1 MLAFLNWYLV
11 MGFLAL
17 MALPLA
23 YRMLPFLHDRG
34 VAFLRPLA
42 LLAWGYIFWLLTI
55 LKVLENTVGGQVVAL
70 LGVMA
75 LSAWAGWGRWNEIR
89 QWIRQNSKTIFVV
102 EGLFFVAFAG
112 FAMLRAA
119 YPDAVT
125 TEKPMEMAF
134 INAIARSPS
143 FPPNDP
149 WLSGY
154 AISYYYFGYVLIA
167 MLMRLTGVSSGVAF
181 SLSGALWFAMTA
193 TAAYGV
199 LYSLVNAWRRSMVDG
214 SNRVSRFSPLLG
226 PLFVLLVTNFEG
238 FLEVLHARG
247 LFWRQ
252 MPDGSLQSSFWS
264 WLKIAELNQPPLQ
277 PFQWMPQRPSGLIW
291 WRASRVL
298 QDLTLR
304 DLPTAAV
311 NPVAPIEIID
321 EFPYF
326 SYLLGDLHPH
336 VLAMPFG
343 LLAISLA
350 LNVFL
355 GGKDHALS
363 KLSLDWLRLPE
374 AWFAALALGALGFLN
389 TWDFPVVVGLFV
401 LALMVGRVQS
411 LGWGRERVIE
421 FLGMGMG
428 LGLAGGMLYLPFYL
442 GFDSQAGGFLPSFLF
457 FTRGV
462 NFWVMFG
469 PLLIAILA
477 WLIWGWR
484 RWVRQ
489 GGDASGLQV
498 DWRVGLRFTLLV
510 IGGLWVISLLVG
522 LAGLNLDAIGNSI
535 LMKNPNSQLGQNLI
549 VWGDLFWG
557 LQTGGVS
564 ATPAIMLREAILRR
578 LVSPGTWLTL
588 ALLLTLTWGGLA
600 TLRRKPAEDNKLKVE
615 VFVLLLILLGVGLT
629 LLPEFFY
636 LRDQFGTRMNTIFK
650 FYFQAWI
657 LWALSAAFATQVLLR
672 KTNWGRVIL
681 PVVILLSLAYPLL
694 LTQQR
699 AENRPIREW
708 TLDAAA
714 YLQRYRVDE
723 ALALEWLADA
733 PYGVIAEAV
742 GGAYS
747 SYARISVY
755 SGLPT
760 VLGWQNHEGQW
771 RGGYEEVGT
780 RPQDIQ
786 QLYVTDDWQ
795 VARAILQRYQI
806 RYVYV
811 GDLEYQTYPVSL
823 EKFEKNLRV
832 VFRSGSVVIFEVPEL
847 DLR

>member
-1 MLAFLNWYLV
+1 MLAFLTWYLV
-11 MGFLAL
+11 MGALAVVVV
-17 MALPLA
+17 PLA

-42 LLAWGYIFWLLTI
+42 LLVWGYIFWLLTI

-70 LGVMA
+70 LLVMG
-75 LSAWAGWGRWNEIR
+75 LSTWAGWGRWAEIG
-89 QWIRQNSKTIFVV
+89 QWLRKNQKTIFVV
-102 EGLFFVAFAG
+102 EGLFLVAFAG

-119 YPDAVT
+119 YPDVVT

-154 AISYYYFGYVLIA
+154 AISYYYFGYVMIA
-167 MLMRLTGVSSGVAF
+167 MLLRLTGVSAGVAF

-199 LYSLVNAWRRSMVDG
+199 LYSLVNAWRQRSVG
-214 SNRVSRFSPLLG
+214 GGGRISRFSPLLG

-247 LFWRQ
+247 LFWQQ
-252 MPDGSLQSSFWS
+252 MADGTLQSRFWS

-277 PFQWMPQRPSGLIW
+277 PFQWMPQRPTGLVW

-343 LLAISLA
+343 LLAIALA
-350 LNVFL
+350 LNLFL
-355 GGKDHALS
+355 GGKDHVLS
-363 KLSLDWLRLPE
+363 KLEWNWLRLPE
-374 AWFAALALGALGFLN
+374 AWFAALTLGALGFLN
-389 TWDFPVVVGLFV
+389 TWDFPVAVGLFV
-401 LALMVGRVQS
+401 LALMVGRVRR
-411 LGWGRERVIE
+411 LGWGSARVVE
-421 FLGMGMG
+421 FLFVGVAFGVAGM
-428 LGLAGGMLYLPFYL
+428 MLYLPFYL

-469 PLLIAILA
+469 PLLVAILA
-477 WLIWGWR
+477 WLVWSWR
-484 RWVRQ
+484 RSVGQ
-489 GGDASGLQV
+489 SGDAAGLEV
-498 DWRVGLRFTLLV
+498 DWRTGLRFTLWV
-510 IGGLWVISLLVG
+510 IGGLWLVSLVLG
-522 LAGLNLDAIGNSI
+522 FAGLNLDAIGNSI
-535 LMKNPNSQLGQNLI
+535 VTKNPDSRLGQNLV
-549 VWGDLFWG
+549 VWGNLFWG
-557 LQTGGVS
+557 LQTGGAA
-564 ATPAIMLREAILRR
+564 ATPGVVLREAILRR
-578 LVSPGTWLTL
+578 LASPGTWLTL
-588 ALLLTLTWGGLA
+588 AILLTLAWGGLA
-600 TLRRKPAEDNKLKVE
+600 TLRRKQEEEPLRIE
-615 VFVLLLILLGVGLT
+615 VFVLLLVLLGVGLT

-657 LWALSAAFATQVLLR
+657 LWALAAAFATQVLLR
-672 KTNWGRVIL
+672 KANWARLVL

-694 LTQQR
+694 MTQQR
-699 AENRPIREW
+699 GANTPMREW

-714 YLQRYRVDE
+714 YLQLYRPDE
-723 ALALEWLADA
+723 AQALEWLANA
-733 PYGVIAEAV
+733 PYGVVAEAV

-771 RGGYEEVGT
+771 RGGYEEVGS

-786 QLYVTDDWQ
+786 ELYVTRDWQ
-795 VARAILQRYQI
+795 VASSILQRYQI

-811 GDLEYQTYPVSL
+811 GDLEYQTYPVNL
-823 EKFEKNLRV
+823 EKFEQNLHV
-832 VFRSGSVVIFEVPEL
+832 VFRSGSVVIYEVP
-847 DLR
+847 DLNLR